1 MKKRGVIIKISA
13 IVVGLFLIW
22 LVIMWVTTPSGVF
35 RSDYSTLLLSSDGT
49 LMNAHIAKDGQWR
62 FPPTDSVPDKFKV
75 CIINYEDRYF
85 KYHPGINPVSLVKA
99 ALRNKRN
106 GRIVSGGSTIT
117 MQVSRISSERRERT
131 YLRKF
136 IELNRALYIEL
147 CYSKDEILAMYA
159 SHAPFGGNIVGV
171 DAASWRYFGTTS
183 DNITWAQAA
192 MLAVLPNSPSLINIS
207 RGRDKLLLKRNSLLK
222 SLLERGVIDE
232 IEYSLAIDEPIPD
245 EPEPLPNI
253 APHLAS
259 AMLKSHEGERIRTS
273 IDLGLQKRLQ
283 SIADN
288 AAREYT
294 ARNNV
299 HNVAILV
306 KEVESGQT
314 IAYIGNASYKA
325 DERFCNDVDIIR
337 SPRSTGSIL
346 KPVLYAAMLSDGLI
360 LPKTLIPDVPLY
372 LNGFSPQNFNKSYS
386 GVVSADEAII
396 RSLNVP
402 LVRMLR
408 SYGIDRF
415 LKLLRSLGITTMN
428 HDASYY
434 GASLILGGAE
444 ATLWDIC
451 NMYIT
456 LTQELI
462 GNEGTSNSSYSSN
475 SSSLWFMMEAM
486 SKLSRP
492 EEEAEWR
499 QFESMKKIAW
509 KTGTSYGGKD
519 AWAIGMNP
527 HYVVGVWVG
536 NATGEGR
543 AGMTGV
549 GYAAPILFRT
559 FSILPSSGWFEEPYD
574 DMAEEAVCR
583 ASGYR
588 ATEYCTEAESIPVPQ
603 SGTRTA
609 VCPYHKLVHLNKE
622 GNMRVNSNCYSVSDM
637 KNVAWFCLPPVQ
649 EYYYSRSHINYRPLP
664 PIMSGCA
671 DETDSF
677 IDIIYPD
684 NGAVVY
690 IPKGF
695 DNQLQQVVCEATH
708 INPDATLFWHLD
720 NKFLG
725 STTDIHNM
733 AIRPSEGRH
742 TLTIVDGDGN
752 SKSVVIKV
760 RSSAE

>member
-22 LVIMWVTTPSGVF
+22 LIIMWVTTPSGVF

-62 FPPTDSVPDKFKV
+62 FPPTDFVPDKFKK

-85 KYHPGINPVSLVKA
+85 KYHLGINPISLIKA
-99 ALRNKRN
+99 AVRNKRS

-136 IELNRALYIEL
+136 IELNRALFIEL
-147 CYSKDEILAMYA
+147 RYSKDEILAMYA

-207 RGRDKLLLKRNSLLK
+207 RGRDKLLLKRNNLLK
-222 SLLERGVIDE
+222 CLLERGVIDE
-232 IEYSLAIDEPIPD
+232 IEYSLAIEEPIPN

-259 AMLKSHEGERIRTS
+259 AMLKSHEGERIETN
-273 IDLGLQKRLQ
+273 IDIGLQKRLQ

-288 AAREYT
+288 CAREYT

-299 HNVAILV
+299 HNIAILV
-306 KEVESGQT
+306 KEVDSGNT

-408 SYGIDRF
+408 NYGIDRF

-451 NMYIT
+451 NMYNT
-456 LTQELI
+456 LVQIQLKEK
-462 GNEGTSNSSYSSN
+462 GEMRSAV
-475 SSSLWFMMEAM
+475 WFMMEAM

-492 EEEAEWR
+492 EEEAEWQ

-519 AWAIGMNP
+519 AWAIGVNP
-527 HYVVGVWVG
+527 DYVVGVWVG

-549 GYAAPILFRT
+549 GYAAPILFRS
-559 FSILPSSGWFEEPYD
+559 FSMLPASGWFEEPYD

-588 ATEYCTEAESIPVPQ
+588 ASEYCTDVDTIPIPQ
-603 SGTRTA
+603 SGIKTA

-622 GNMRVNSNCYSVSDM
+622 GTMRVNSNCYSVSDM
-637 KNVAWFCLPPVQ
+637 TSVNWFTLPPVQ

-664 PIMSGCA
+664 PIMPGCT

-695 DNQLQQVVCEATH
+695 DKQLQQVVCEATH

-720 NKFLG
+720 NYYIG
-725 STTDIHNM
+725 TTTDIHNM
-733 AIRPSEGRH
+733 AIQPSEGSH
-742 TLTIVDGDGN
+742 TLTVVDGDGN

-760 RSSAE
+760 KSSSK

>member
-13 IVVGLFLIW
+13 IVASLFLIW
-22 LVIMWVTTPSGVF
+22 LIIMWITTPSGVF

-85 KYHPGINPVSLVKA
+85 RYHPGINPVSLVKA
-99 ALRNKRN
+99 ALKNKRN

-136 IELNRALYIEL
+136 MELNRALYIEL

-159 SHAPFGGNIVGV
+159 SHAPFGGNIVGI
-171 DAASWRYFGTTS
+171 DAASWRYFGTSS

-207 RGRDKLLLKRNSLLK
+207 RGRDKLLVKRNNLLK
-222 SLLERGVIDE
+222 SLLERGVIDDT
-232 IEYSLAIDEPIPD
+232 EYSLAIEEQIPS

-259 AMLKSHEGERIRTS
+259 AMLANHGGERIRTA
-273 IDLGLQKRLQ
+273 IDIGLQKRLQ

-299 HNVAILV
+299 HNIAILV

-325 DERFCNDVDIIR
+325 DERFCNEVDIIR

-360 LPKTLIPDVPLY
+360 LPKRLIADVPLY

-386 GVVSADEAII
+386 GVVSADEAIV

-434 GASLILGGAE
+434 GVSLILGGAE

-451 NMYIT
+451 GMYGN
-456 LTQELI
+456 LAQALI
-462 GNEGTSNSSYSSN
+462 KEERRNKKEEMLCPA
-475 SSSLWFMMEAM
+475 SLWFMMEAM
-486 SKLSRP
+486 SQLGRP
-492 EEEAEWR
+492 EEEAEWQ

-519 AWAIGMNP
+519 AWAVGMNP
-527 HYVVGVWVG
+527 HYIVGVWVG

-549 GYAAPILFRT
+549 GYAAPLLFRT
-559 FSILPSSGWFEEPYD
+559 FSMLPSSGWFEEPFN

-588 ATEYCTEAESIPVPQ
+588 ATEFCTEVETIPVPQ
-603 SGTRTA
+603 SGVRTA
-609 VCPYHKLVHLNKE
+609 TCPYHKLVHLNKE
-622 GNMRVNSNCYSVSDM
+622 GTMRVNSNCYSVSEM
-637 KNVAWFCLPPVQ
+637 KSVSWFTLPPVQ
-649 EYYYSRSHINYRPLP
+649 EYYYSRTRINYRPLP
-664 PIMSGCA
+664 PMMPGCS
-671 DETDSF
+671 DETDTF
-677 IDIIYPD
+677 IDIIYPE
-684 NGAVVY
+684 NGTVLY

-708 INPDATLFWHLD
+708 INSDATLFWHLD

-742 TLTIVDGDGN
+742 TLTVVDGDGN
-752 SKSVVIKV
+752 SKSVMIKV
-760 RSSAE
+760 RSGAE